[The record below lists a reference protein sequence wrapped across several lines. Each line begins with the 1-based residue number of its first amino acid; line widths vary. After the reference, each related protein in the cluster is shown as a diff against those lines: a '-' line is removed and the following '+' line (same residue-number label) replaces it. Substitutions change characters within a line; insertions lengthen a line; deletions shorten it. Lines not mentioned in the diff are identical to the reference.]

1 MSPLTHTARV
11 LPADRNQA
19 WKAVGGAAAWPRV
32 IISFLVAGVQVVG
45 RDGGGYRRVFR
56 GRGAL
61 LPVAIRDFRLPSVS
75 GGDGGVGVRRTDP
88 VVVQMYII

>member
-1 MSPLTHTARV
+1 M
-11 LPADRNQA
+11 
-19 WKAVGGAAAWPRV
+19 GGAAAWPRV
-32 IISFLVAGVQVVG
+32 IISLHVAQHQVVG
-45 RDGGGYRRVFR
+45 SGGGGRRRFFR

-88 VVVQMYII
+88 VVVQMYIL